1 MSKTGLYLL
10 LGLLVLAHNRRAEAK
25 NMLQVME
32 AWPNLSEAIAIIN
45 KDKLLPQLM
54 KTFGFTA
61 FIPTNEA
68 LEKYD
73 GAKEKLFYY
82 HLANI
87 PYKAQDLPDD
97 LNTQLTGNPRLYIT
111 RIPNGKPSISGW
123 EDYDYYVNNAKIT
136 SANHIA
142 QSEDGHEQ
150 VFHVVDQVIAP
161 TIAKPVADGAVPPA
175 YMNPDARKLLE
186 KPNLYGLV
194 DEFSITDFEKRVS
207 ELDLLDTFAMSGKNT
222 FFIPINQALNDLI
235 DKHVIHGHIVP
246 KEVLFTRT
254 VEGTTNQSMSLAFTD
269 NLKVLINMEKV
280 AGQTE
285 DQTAYYVKS
294 NTVAGDTSHT
304 KGYVLARIVKGNIP
318 VKNGVVHLIDRPL
331 MIVASSI
338 ISYLQEVK
346 GQLSRFYMLMK
357 EYNPDM
363 ANLLVSK
370 TDLTLFAPS
379 NEAFKMVN
387 KDRLNEIMHNKEK
400 ISKLLNLHILNR
412 HLTIDEIIER
422 TTHEIFQEETRSYGR
437 KLYFA
442 VDDHHGIPTVS
453 LEGGGVNATITTP
466 DIITNNGVIHII
478 NRILGIPSQTVY
490 EKLST
495 DPMLSL
501 TFNLSLQEGWNERLK
516 SREEK
521 FTLFVPSNG
530 AWEQIHRTL
539 PSAYKKLFMGEFPY
553 HVRYI
558 LERHMIVGHDFSLEE
573 LAALTTNST
582 QRGGIYSERLQ
593 MTRGKIY
600 FQARVKSKLGE
611 TTSST
616 ESDIETPSNTEYYIE
631 WNGIS
636 ARVIRPDVEC
646 VNGVVHVVD
655 KVLMLNRDVTV
666 SGGSTGPAAAG
677 MTALLSTL
685 ITVAFAR
692 ALHHH

>member
-1 MSKTGLYLL
+1 
-10 LGLLVLAHNRRAEAK
+10 
-25 NMLQVME
+25 
-32 AWPNLSEAIAIIN
+32 
-45 KDKLLPQLM
+45 M
-54 KTFGFTA
+54 KTQSVTA
-61 FIPTNEA
+61 FIPTNDA
-68 LEKYD
+68 IKQYD
-73 GAKEKLFYY
+73 GSTEKLFLY
-82 HLANI
+82 HIANI

-97 LNTQLTGNPRLYIT
+97 LNTQLTGNPRLYVT
-111 RIPNGKPSISGW
+111 RIANGKPSISGW
-123 EDYDYYVNNAKIT
+123 ENFDFYINNAKIT

-150 VFHVVDQVIAP
+150 VFHVIDQVIAP
-161 TIAKPVADGAVPPA
+161 TIAKPVAEGSVPPA
-175 YMNPDARKLLE
+175 YLNPDARKLLE
-186 KPNLYGLV
+186 KPNFYGLV
-194 DEFSITDFEKRVS
+194 DEFSITDFEKRVN
-207 ELDLLDTFAMSGKNT
+207 DLSLLHTFAMTGKNT
-222 FFIPINQALNDLI
+222 FFIPINQALNPVRNKDLI

-246 KEVLFTRT
+246 KEVIFTRT
-254 VEGTTNQSMSLAFTD
+254 VEGTSNRSMSLAFTD

-280 AGQTE
+280 TGQTE
-285 DQTAYYVKS
+285 DDIAYYVES
-294 NTVAGDTSHT
+294 RTVSGDKSHT
-304 KGYVLARIVKGNIP
+304 PGTVVARIVKGNIP

-331 MIVASSI
+331 MVVASSI

-346 GQLSRFYMLMK
+346 GQLSSFQKLMK

-363 ANLLVSK
+363 ANTLVVEK
-370 TDLTLFAPS
+370 DLTLFAPS

-387 KDRLNEIMHNKEK
+387 EDRLNEIALNKDK
-400 ISKLLNLHILNR
+400 ISKLLNLHIINR
-412 HLTIDEIIER
+412 HLTIDEVLER
-422 TTHEIFQEETRSYGR
+422 STKEEETRSFGR

-442 VDDHHGIPTVS
+442 VNKPHGAVPIVS

-495 DPMLSL
+495 DPMLSS
-501 TFNLSLQEGWNERLK
+501 TFNLSLQEGWNERLN
-516 SREEK
+516 SRDEK

-558 LERHMIVGHDFSLEE
+558 LERHMIVGHDFSLED
-573 LAALTTNST
+573 LAALTSNTT
-582 QRGGIYSERLQ
+582 QRGGVNSERLQ

-600 FQARVKSKLGE
+600 FQARVKSKVGE

-616 ESDIETPSNTEYYIE
+616 ESDTETSSSTEYYIE

-655 KVLMLNRDVTV
+655 RVLMLNRDVTV
-666 SGGSTGPAAAG
+666 SGGGSTTSSVTG
-677 MTALLSTL
+677 MAALLSTL
-685 ITVAFAR
+685 ITLAFAR
-692 ALHHH
+692 ALHH